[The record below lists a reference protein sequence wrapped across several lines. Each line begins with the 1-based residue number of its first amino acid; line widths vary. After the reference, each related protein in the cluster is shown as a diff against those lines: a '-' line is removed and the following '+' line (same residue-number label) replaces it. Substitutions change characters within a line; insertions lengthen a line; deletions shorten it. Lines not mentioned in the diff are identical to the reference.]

1 MHIERVHLLFCKK
14 LLSVKQCTQNDFVYG
29 ELGRCSFQNKRFFNI
44 IKYWVKILQCSDTKY
59 MKTVYDLLYNDCLN
73 FPSKISWATLLRDLL
88 GNLGFME
95 AWTQQNVGDVKI
107 FLSVVKQRLL
117 DNFIQN
123 WNSRLNESSRALF
136 YRNLS
141 FGYKSYLDTVTTS
154 KFRVALSRLRLS
166 SHRLEIETG
175 RWAKP
180 NSIPIENR
188 LCTSCMKFED
198 EFHFVLECTRYND
211 LRQTLIPNYYQRRPN
226 MFKLIELFESDV
238 KKIQRNLAIYTF
250 KAFKVREQYIFR

>member
-1 MHIERVHLLFCKK
+1 MKI
-14 LLSVKQCTQNDFVYG
+14 VY
-29 ELGRCSFQNKRFFNI
+29 
-44 IKYWVKILQCSDTKY
+44 V
-59 MKTVYDLLYNDCLN
+59 LLYNDCLN
-73 FPSKISWATLLRDLL
+73 FPNKISWATLLRDLL

-107 FLSVVKQRLL
+107 FLSVVKQQLS

-123 WNSRLNESSRALF
+123 WNSQLNESSRALF

-180 NSIPIENR
+180 NSVPIENR
-188 LCTSCMKFED
+188 LCTSCMKLED
-198 EFHFVLECTRYND
+198 EFHFVLEYTRYND
-211 LRQTLIPNYYQRRPN
+211 LRQTLKP
-226 MFKLIELFESDV
+226 
-238 KKIQRNLAIYTF
+238 
-250 KAFKVREQYIFR
+250 